1 MLNTMNKLKLTSVFL
16 VLVLMIAFTSCNIPL
31 LAPALPGRQTPGL
44 YVNRA
49 ASSTNSATLNR
60 HTFFKDPY
68 LAALIDSALN
78 NNQELNVT
86 RQEIEIARNE
96 ARARRGEYLP
106 FVGIGA
112 AAGVEKVSRYTTA
125 GAAEDIS
132 QIRPGRETP
141 ETVPNLLVGPYANWE
156 VDIWHKLRNAQK
168 AAVNRY
174 LGTVEGKNF
183 MVTNLVSEIAEAYYE
198 LLALD
203 NELEV
208 LKQNIQIQ
216 SNALEIVKVEKEA
229 TRVTEL
235 AVRRFEAQ
243 VLNTRSRQ
251 YAIEQEIVETENH
264 INFLIGSYPQHIAR
278 NASVFSALV
287 PDSLMTGVP
296 SQLLENRP
304 DVRQAEQNLAASRLD
319 IKSARA
325 NFYPSLRITAAVGFN
340 AYSPAYLFSAPQ
352 SLIYSLLGELT
363 GPLVNRN
370 AIKANYLSA
379 NARQLQAL
387 YNYQKTILNA
397 YIEVANQVSNISNL
411 DKSYKNKAKEVEA
424 LTRSV
429 TISKDLFI
437 SARADYMEVL
447 LTQRDAL
454 ESRFQLL
461 ETKEKQLHAM
471 VQMYRAL
478 GGGWN

>member
-1 MLNTMNKLKLTSVFL
+1 MNKLKLTSVFL